1 MTSVQLRIQDSAAR
15 LDEANPRVLI
25 GRDNTV
31 CALVTTSAS
40 VSRRHAEVMLHQG
53 QLWIRDLGS
62 SNGTWVNGQHI
73 GQQAVGIKQGDVI
86 YVGQVPLGAEWQ
98 GLTGGG
104 GGGGGKTQMVMEI
117 PPQLKQLMEQHR
129 QAATSAAPAQPAAS
143 VPNPAQ
149 PGGSLGLGGQVA
161 PVPRELA
168 YRRQGSNNNGSL
180 LIALK
185 GDTFA
190 NDHTIDGYLEFTALD
205 NETIASVTIELIE
218 YHRKHGKGGHVWD
231 RMLVRQGP
239 WKSRKGDV
247 IPMPFQLRVP
257 SGTSISGR
265 DTWWE
270 IKGYVD
276 INWAFDVDAVV
287 PINMRNLDLERIRD
301 ALGGLDLRIVDL
313 ESRHLGQRHEGSFEP
328 PAQWAHQLGI
338 KSIDLTIEYLGANVQ
353 VAMKVDKSALL
364 KADRRVH
371 FVFEL
376 AKLRS
381 APLSEISIHFR
392 KYIDELMAMK

>member
-1 MTSVQLRIQDSAAR
+1 MISVQLRIQDATATI
-15 LDEANPRVLI
+15 DENNPRALI

-31 CALVTTSAS
+31 CQLVSNSAS
-40 VSRRHAEVMLHQG
+40 VSRRHAEIMLHGG

-62 SNGTWVNGQHI
+62 SNGTWINGHPI
-73 GQQAVGIKQGDVI
+73 GGQAVGIKGGDVV
-86 YVGQVPLGAEWQ
+86 YVGQMPLGAEWSAEAR
-98 GLTGGG
+98 GGG
-104 GGGGGKTQMVMEI
+104 GRTQMAMEISPQLQQLMEAHKKNLANATAPVDPNQGGGG
-117 PPQLKQLMEQHR
+117 
-129 QAATSAAPAQPAAS
+129 
-143 VPNPAQ
+143 
-149 PGGSLGLGGQVA
+149 LGLGGKVA

-180 LIALK
+180 LVALK

-190 NDHTIDGYLEFTALD
+190 NDSTIDGYLEFTALD
-205 NETIASVTIELIE
+205 NESVASVTIELVE
-218 YHRKHGKGGHVWD
+218 FHRKANKSGHVWD

-239 WKSRKGDV
+239 WKTRKDDV
-247 IPMPFQLRVP
+247 LPMPFQLRVP

-270 IKGYVD
+270 LHGYVD
-276 INWAFDVDAVV
+276 INWALDVEAVV

-301 ALGGLDLRIVDL
+301 ALGGLDLRITEM
-313 ESRHLGQRHEGSFEP
+313 ESRPLGQRHEGSFEP
-328 PAQWAHQLGI
+328 PAQWGQALGI
-338 KSIDLTIEYLGANVQ
+338 KSIDLVIEYLGANVQ